1 MVDQPERT
9 PADVDLATLR
19 ALVAS
24 APDGIVVV
32 DDDGRIVQVNPRAE
46 AMFGYPA
53 HALAGRPVE
62 ILVPEREQTRHIG
75 HRAHFA
81 TAPLS
86 RPMGAGLELLGRRRD
101 GGEFPIDVSLSS
113 VVVDQRCLY
122 AAFVRDVTTRVEAD
136 NALRASEQRFKSL
149 VDSVPDYAIFTL
161 DPEGM
166 ITSWGV
172 GAERLKGYTAAEAV
186 GQSIAI
192 LYSADDRAAGL
203 PAQHLADAA
212 QGPSRLQGW
221 RVRRDG
227 SRFWADVSLTA
238 FFEPNGKVRG
248 YAKVTRDLTEQRLAE
263 TRLQAVGDLNLAVL
277 KGGSSTDV
285 LALAAARAREL
296 ANGVLSWAAVPTD
309 DGGYTVVAADGP
321 DAAAFDGQPMT
332 AALAVT
338 AGALGVGGSSVIEW
352 PPAEAAWIRPLGQVV
367 LASVADGSHFFGVL
381 AVSRARDQPPFTS
394 PEMRLVEVLAA
405 QAAGALALRAARLEV
420 ERLGLAEDQERIARD
435 LHDTV
440 IQRLFATAMTL
451 QSTLRSIESEA
462 VRGRIDQAI
471 DDLDDTIRGIRTT
484 IFGLQPSWEKRQT
497 IRQQVLAVA
506 VEAAASLGFEPAI
519 RFEGAVDALIGT
531 DIAGAVVPTVRET
544 LANIARHARATEV
557 VVTLQAG
564 GDVTLIVRDN
574 GVGVPDDPR
583 PEGHGLTNM
592 AQRAHALGGSFRIE
606 RAPGGGTRVEWR
618 VPVTAA
624 SD

>member
-1 MVDQPERT
+1 MVDEREGT

-24 APDGIVVV
+24 APDGIVVG
-32 DDDGRIVQVNPRAE
+32 DSEGRIVHVNPRAE
-46 AMFGYPA
+46 EMFGYPA
-53 HALAGRPVE
+53 HALLGQQIE
-62 ILVPEREQTRHIG
+62 ILVPERDQSRHVG

-81 TAPLS
+81 AAPLS
-86 RPMGAGLELLGRRRD
+86 RPMGVGLELRGRRL
-101 GGEFPIDVSLSS
+101 GGSEFPIDVSLSS
-113 VVVDQRCLY
+113 VVVDQRRLF

-136 NALRASEQRFKSL
+136 DALRASEQRFKSL

-161 DPEGM
+161 DPEGI
-166 ITSWGV
+166 ITSWGA

-186 GQSIAI
+186 GQSMAI
-192 LYSADDRAAGL
+192 LYGDGDRAAGL
-203 PAQHLADAA
+203 PAQHLAEAA
-212 QGPSRLQGW
+212 RGPSRLQGW

-227 SRFWADVSLTA
+227 TRFWADVSLTA

-285 LALAAARAREL
+285 LALAAARAGGL
-296 ANGVLSWAAVPTD
+296 ANGFVSWAAVPTD
-309 DGGYTVVAADGP
+309 DGGYTIVAADGP
-321 DAAAFDGQPMT
+321 DAAAFDGQPMPEF
-332 AALAVT
+332 LAVG
-338 AGALGVGGSSVIEW
+338 AGALGVGGGTVVEW
-352 PPAEAAWIRPLGQVV
+352 PLAEPPWIRPIGQVV
-367 LASVADGSHFFGVL
+367 LAAVADGSHFFGVL
-381 AVSRARDQPPFTS
+381 AVSRTRDQPLFTS

-451 QSTLRSIESEA
+451 QSTLRSIDSEA

-484 IFGLQPSWEKRQT
+484 IFGLQPREKRQT

-519 RFEGAVDALIGT
+519 RFEGAVDALIGS
-531 DIAGAVVPTVRET
+531 DVAGAVVPTVREA

-564 GDVTLIVRDN
+564 GDITVIVRDN
-574 GVGVPDDPR
+574 GVGVPDEPR
-583 PEGHGLTNM
+583 PDGHGLANM
-592 AQRAHALGGSFRIE
+592 SQRAHALGGSFRIE
-606 RAPGGGTRVEWR
+606 RAPGGGTRLEWR
-618 VPVTAA
+618 VPAA
-624 SD
+624 TPSH

>member
-1 MVDQPERT
+1 
-9 PADVDLATLR
+9 AD
-19 ALVAS
+19 
-24 APDGIVVV
+24 
-32 DDDGRIVQVNPRAE
+32 
-46 AMFGYPA
+46 
-53 HALAGRPVE
+53 
-62 ILVPEREQTRHIG
+62 
-75 HRAHFA
+75 
-81 TAPLS
+81 
-86 RPMGAGLELLGRRRD
+86 
-101 GGEFPIDVSLSS
+101 
-113 VVVDQRCLY
+113 
-122 AAFVRDVTTRVEAD
+122 
-136 NALRASEQRFKSL
+136 
-149 VDSVPDYAIFTL
+149 
-161 DPEGM
+161 
-166 ITSWGV
+166 
-172 GAERLKGYTAAEAV
+172 
-186 GQSIAI
+186 
-192 LYSADDRAAGL
+192 L
-203 PAQHLADAA
+203 PAQHLAEAA
-212 QGPSRLQGW
+212 RGPSRLQGW

-227 SRFWADVSLTA
+227 TRFWADVSLTA

-296 ANGVLSWAAVPTD
+296 ANGFVSWAAVPTD

-321 DAAAFDGQPMT
+321 DAAAFDGRPMPEV
-332 AALAVT
+332 LAVG
-338 AGALGVGGSSVIEW
+338 AGALGVGGGTVVEW
-352 PPAEAAWIRPLGQVV
+352 PLAEPPWIRPIGQVV
-367 LASVADGSHFFGVL
+367 LAAVADGSHFFGVL
-381 AVSRARDQPPFTS
+381 AVSRTRDQAPFTS

-451 QSTLRSIESEA
+451 QSTLRSIDSEA
-462 VRGRIDQAI
+462 VRDRIDQAI

-484 IFGLQPSWEKRQT
+484 IFGLQTRWEKRQT

-531 DIAGAVVPTVRET
+531 DIAGAVVPTVREA

-564 GDVTLIVRDN
+564 GDITLIVRDN
-574 GVGVPDDPR
+574 GVGVPDEPR
-583 PEGHGLTNM
+583 PDGHGLANM
-592 AQRAHALGGSFRIE
+592 SQRAHALGGSFRIE
-606 RAPGGGTRVEWR
+606 RALGGGTRLEWR
-618 VPVTAA
+618 VPAA
-624 SD
+624 TPSH

>member
-1 MVDQPERT
+1 MVDQPEGI
-9 PADVDLATLR
+9 PGDVDLATLR

-24 APDGIVVV
+24 APDGIVVG
-32 DDDGRIVQVNPRAE
+32 DSDGRIVHVNPRAE
-46 AMFGYPA
+46 EMFGYPA
-53 HALAGRPVE
+53 HALLGQTIE
-62 ILVPEREQTRHIG
+62 ILVPDREQSRHVG

-81 TAPLS
+81 AAPLS
-86 RPMGAGLELLGRRRD
+86 RPMGVGLELRGRRR
-101 GGEFPIDVSLSS
+101 GGSEFPIDVSLSS
-113 VVVDQRCLY
+113 VVVDRRCLF

-136 NALRASEQRFKSL
+136 DALRASEQRYKSL

-161 DPEGM
+161 DPEGI

-192 LYSADDRAAGL
+192 LYGADDRAAGL
-203 PAQHLADAA
+203 PAQHLAEAA
-212 QGPSRLQGW
+212 RGPSRLQGW

-227 SRFWADVSLTA
+227 TRFWADVSLTA
-238 FFEPNGKVRG
+238 FFEPNGNVRG

-296 ANGVLSWAAVPTD
+296 ANGFLSWAAVPTD

-321 DAAAFDGQPMT
+321 DAAALDGQSMPE
-332 AALAVT
+332 ALAVG
-338 AGALGVGGSSVIEW
+338 AGDLGVGAGIVVEW
-352 PPAEAAWIRPLGQVV
+352 PRAEPPWIRPIGQVA
-367 LASVADGSHFFGVL
+367 LAAVADGSHSFGVL
-381 AVSRARDQPPFTS
+381 AVSRTRDQAPFTS

-451 QSTLRSIESEA
+451 QSTLRSIDSEA

-484 IFGLQPSWEKRQT
+484 IFGLQPRWEKRQT
-497 IRQQVLAVA
+497 IRQQVVAVA

-531 DIAGAVVPTVRET
+531 DIAGAVVPTIRES

-564 GDVTLIVRDN
+564 GDITLIVRDN
-574 GVGVPDDPR
+574 GVGVADEPR
-583 PEGHGLTNM
+583 REGHGLANM
-592 AQRAHALGGSFRIE
+592 SQRAHALGGSFRIE
-606 RAPGGGTRVEWR
+606 RAPGGGTRLEWR
-618 VPVTAA
+618 VPADA
-624 SD
+624 PSH

>member
-32 DDDGRIVQVNPRAE
+32 DDHGRIVQVNPRAE

-53 HALAGRPVE
+53 HALAGRPIE
-62 ILVPEREQTRHIG
+62 ILVPERDQARHIG

-81 TAPLS
+81 AAPLS